1 MMVKWDKLVILDD
14 SNIEI
19 HLKGKVYIGHNYH
32 YNPYFDFD
40 NHLET
45 CGLLFGSKS
54 CVRDDIK
61 SKFNVRDGYWPESD
75 NPLDFAIRYFKA
87 NHTIG
92 GKIIDYR
99 ILKAE
104 I

>member
-1 MMVKWDKLVILDD
+1 MEKWDKLVILDD
-14 SNIEI
+14 SCIEI
-19 HLKGKVYIGHNYH
+19 YLKGKVYKGHNYA
-32 YNPYFDFD
+32 YNHYFDFS
-40 NHLET
+40 NHVET
-45 CGLLFGSKS
+45 CNLLFGSKT

-87 NHTIG
+87 NHTRG
-92 GKIIDYR
+92 GKILDFR
-99 ILKAE
+99 ILKKE

>member
-1 MMVKWDKLVILDD
+1 MGKWDKLVILDD
-14 SNIEI
+14 SCIEI
-19 HLKGKVYIGHNYH
+19 YLKGKVYEGRNYA
-32 YNPYFDFD
+32 YNHYFDFS
-40 NHLET
+40 NHVDT
-45 CGLLFGSKS
+45 CNLLFGSKTS
-54 CVRDDIK
+54 ARDDIK

-87 NHTIG
+87 NHTRG
-92 GKIIDYR
+92 GKILDFR